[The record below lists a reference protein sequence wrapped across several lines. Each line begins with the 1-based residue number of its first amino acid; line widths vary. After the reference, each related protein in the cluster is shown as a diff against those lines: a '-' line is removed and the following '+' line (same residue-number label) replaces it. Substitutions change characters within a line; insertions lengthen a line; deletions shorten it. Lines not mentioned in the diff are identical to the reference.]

1 MAVAEARISF
11 PNERVSSGLL
21 PAVDLSV
28 DACITCNVC
37 VYTDA
42 GPAGSSLG
50 SGTQGE
56 F

>member
-1 MAVAEARISF
+1 MAEARISF
-11 PNERVSSGLL
+11 ANEHVSSELS

-28 DACITCNVC
+28 DARSTCNVC

-42 GPAGSSLG
+42 GPVGSSLG